1 MTTRE
6 KLQDVALGAAAVIL
20 AAVMLLGCAGAGP
33 GDKVR
38 SALDAMR
45 DGFIARDLD
54 HQRELVDA
62 SEPGAPTDLALATY
76 RQKRDGVIA
85 AFAEAYEALAELLE
99 DPSEARG
106 QEFVRRVT
114 VLGNK
119 LSVLQDLKPS
129 FAPRPRAAPAP
140 GPISP

>member
-6 KLQDVALGAAAVIL
+6 KLQDLALGAAAAIL
-20 AAVMLLGCAGAGP
+20 AAVLLLGCAGAP
-33 GDKVR
+33 GDRVR

-45 DGFIARDLD
+45 DGFISRDLD

-76 RQKRDGVIA
+76 RQKRDGVIS
-85 AFAEAYEALAELLE
+85 AFEDAYEALAELLE

-129 FAPRPRAAPAP
+129 FTPRPRGAAPP
-140 GPISP
+140 PVTP

>member
-20 AAVMLLGCAGAGP
+20 AAVMLLGCAGAP

-99 DPSEARG
+99 KPSEASG

-129 FAPRPRAAPAP
+129 VTPRPRAAPPEPIAP
-140 GPISP
+140 